1 MIQATVGFIVY
12 GVHKDGLRDP
22 MGSPF
27 IDEALIIEAKTEL
40 RKAGLQSSIG
50 RVATGDQHAHGG
62 ALVVVHVSQRI
73 HLRAGI
79 EKETGNF
86 QCVGWSLLLNALD
99 TIGRDVMK
107 QRGVMPPG

>member
-40 RKAGLQSSIG
+40 RKAGLQ
-50 RVATGDQHAHGG
+50 
-62 ALVVVHVSQRI
+62 LVEHDTVIASKQDRKSVV
-73 HLRAGI
+73 
-79 EKETGNF
+79 
-86 QCVGWSLLLNALD
+86 
-99 TIGRDVMK
+99 
-107 QRGVMPPG
+107 